1 MRAVVVGG
9 GILGLA
15 AARTLLER
23 DPGAEVVVLEK
34 ERELATHQTGHNSG
48 VVHAGLYYKPGS
60 LKARLCV
67 RGVELLKAYCHANRL
82 VYDECGKVVVA
93 TDAGELG
100 RLDALHEQARRNGV
114 PGVRIL
120 NAADLR
126 EVEPH
131 VRGIAALHSPHT
143 AIVNYT
149 SIAESF
155 AADIVAMGGTVRR
168 GTPVR
173 AVHPSPTAP
182 RVTLADGTIIETDR
196 VLVCAGLQADRLAR
210 EAGEPR
216 DPEIV
221 PFRGEY
227 WQLRDERR
235 SLVRGLIYPV
245 PDPTLPFLGVHLTK
259 KTDGAVW
266 IGPNAVLAL
275 AREGYRRRDFRAADA
290 RAVLASRGLRRLA
303 RRHWR
308 TGATEMGRS
317 ASKHLFVAAARRY
330 VPELRSRDVIRAP
343 AGVRAQALDADG
355 SLVDDFRHSDR
366 GNVVWVRNAP
376 SPAATS
382 SLAIAEELVARMQFC
397 QRVEP

>member
-1 MRAVVVGG
+1 MRAIVVGG

-15 AARTLLER
+15 SARTLLQR
-23 DPGAEVVVLEK
+23 HPGAEVTVLEK
-34 ERELATHQTGHNSG
+34 ERDLAAHQTGHNSG

-60 LKARLCV
+60 LKARLCL
-67 RGVELLKAYCHANRL
+67 RGVELLKAYCHVNRL

-93 TDAGELG
+93 TDARELG
-100 RLDALHEQARRNGV
+100 RLDALHAQARQNGV
-114 PGVRIL
+114 ADLRIL
-120 NAADLR
+120 TAAELR

-131 VRGIAALHSPHT
+131 VRGVAALHSPHT
-143 AIVNYT
+143 AIVDYVA
-149 SIAESF
+149 IAACF
-155 AADIVAMGGTVRR
+155 AADIVASGGTVRR

-173 AVHPSPTAP
+173 AVRPSPTAP
-182 RVTLADGTIIETDR
+182 HVTLADGTTLEADR

-210 EAGEPR
+210 GAGEPR
-216 DPEIV
+216 DPVIV

-275 AREGYRRRDFRAADA
+275 AREGYRWRDFRAADA
-290 RAVLASRGLRRLA
+290 GAILASRGMHRLA

-308 TGATEMGRS
+308 TGVAEVGRS

-330 VPELRSRDVIRAP
+330 VPELRSSDVIRAP

-355 SLVDDFRHSDR
+355 SLVEDFRLSES
-366 GNVVWVRNAP
+366 GNVIWVRNAP

-382 SLAIAEELVARMQFC
+382 SLAIAEELVTRMHVC
-397 QRVEP
+397 QRAHS